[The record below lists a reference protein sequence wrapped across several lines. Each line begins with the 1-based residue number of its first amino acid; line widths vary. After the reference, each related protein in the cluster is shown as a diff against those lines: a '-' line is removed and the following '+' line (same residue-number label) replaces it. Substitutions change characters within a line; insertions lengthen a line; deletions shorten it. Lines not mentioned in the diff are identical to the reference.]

1 MKSVFFHDVKIT
13 LIVSKLLNKS
23 AGEHKSSNGLDEM
36 QWFLAEDNSITIKN
50 SPKETKILANENK
63 KECICSVDFSWKKE
77 KIIKIFYKK
86 IICIEGER
94 VKRC

>member
-36 QWFLAEDNSITIKN
+36 Q
-50 SPKETKILANENK
+50 
-63 KECICSVDFSWKKE
+63 
-77 KIIKIFYKK
+77 
-86 IICIEGER
+86 
-94 VKRC
+94 